1 MMEAAAKRVFDS
13 MTARWGLMLVLSVLL
28 AAGLEYAGL
37 PAALLIGPLLAAVVV
52 AVAAGPVE
60 MPAPSFLFAQGIIGL
75 MMARSVPV
83 SIAGEMARD
92 WPLFVAGVLS
102 VMVVAT
108 ALGWLL
114 ARWHVLPG
122 TTAIWG
128 SSPGAATAMMI
139 MAEAHGADIRL
150 VAFMQYLRVLCVAL
164 VASAV
169 ARLWVAGSGA
179 PQPHI
184 DWFPAVAWLSVL
196 ETLLVIGA
204 GVLLARVLRLSAGAL
219 LLPLILGLVLQHL
232 GWVTITLPPWLLAI
246 AYALVGWNIGLRFT
260 RPILVH
266 VARALPR
273 VLASTLAL
281 IAICGGLAALLVVA
295 AGVDPLTAYLAT
307 SPGGADSVAIIAASS
322 NVDMPFVMAMQTVRL
337 LLVLLT
343 GPSIARF
350 VAGRVEARDR
360 TQ

>member
-1 MMEAAAKRVFDS
+1 
-13 MTARWGLMLVLSVLL
+13 MLVLSALL
-28 AAGLEYAGL
+28 AVGLEYAGL

-52 AVAAGPVE
+52 AVTAGPVE
-60 MPAPSFLFAQGIIGL
+60 IPAPSFLFAQGIIGL
-75 MMARSVPV
+75 MMAHSVPV

-102 VMVVAT
+102 VMVVAA
-108 ALGWLL
+108 ALGWML

-150 VAFMQYLRVLCVAL
+150 VAFMQYLRVVCVAL
-164 VASAV
+164 VASVV
-169 ARLWVAGSGA
+169 ARFWVGSTGDA
-179 PQPHI
+179 RPQI
-184 DWFPAVAWLSVL
+184 DWFPAVAWLPVL

-246 AYALVGWNIGLRFT
+246 AYALVGWSIGLRFT

-281 IAICGGLAALLVVA
+281 IAICGLLAACLVVV
-295 AGVDPLTAYLAT
+295 AGIDPLTAYLAT

-322 NVDMPFVMAMQTVRL
+322 KVDMPFVMAMQTMRL
-337 LLVLLT
+337 FLVLVT
-343 GPSIARF
+343 GPSVARF
-350 VAGRVEARDR
+350 IAGRVSARDR
-360 TQ
+360 AQERAEER